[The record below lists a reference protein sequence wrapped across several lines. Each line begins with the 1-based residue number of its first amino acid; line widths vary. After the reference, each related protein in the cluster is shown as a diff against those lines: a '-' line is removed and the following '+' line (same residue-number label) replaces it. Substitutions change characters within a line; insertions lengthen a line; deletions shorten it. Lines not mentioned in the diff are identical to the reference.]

1 MSKYKWIS
9 IPFDEEKAL
18 LLQQS
23 LKINPVLCSLL
34 VQRGIETFEDARHF
48 FRPSLE
54 HLHDPFLMKNMKTAV
69 ERIHHAIEQE
79 EKILI
84 YGDYDVDG
92 TTAVALTYTFFK
104 KIYPHIDFYVPDR
117 HSEGY
122 GISFQGIDHA
132 AANEFS
138 LIIALDCG
146 IKAIEKVAYARQQNI
161 DIIICDHHTPGSELP
176 EALAILNPK
185 QEDCPYPYKE
195 LSGCGIGFKLCQ
207 AYSLQYFTPQEDLWN
222 LLDLVCISIACDI
235 VPIDG
240 ENRTLAYFGLKR
252 LNENPGSGVSNLMDN
267 IKYEKRYTI
276 SDVVFKIGPRINAA
290 GRIAHA
296 SEAVNV
302 LLGKATVQSLQ
313 EKNTQRQEL
322 DKETTF
328 EALETISIDGHHQ
341 TKVTTVVY
349 SEQWHKGVVGIVAS
363 RLIEHH
369 YRPTIVLCESDGKL
383 TGSARSVE
391 GFNIYD
397 AIDECR
403 HLLLS
408 FGGHAY
414 AAGLTLEKTRFEEF
428 VQQFEEAVKKR
439 ITPEQL
445 TPKIHIDAELKL
457 SDISTSFHNILKQFS
472 PFGPKNMSPVFAV
485 KNLRDTGYT
494 KIVGEN
500 HLKVCVQDENGNRIN
515 GIAFK
520 MADKFDLVKNNR
532 VDIAF
537 HLEENDWNGSV
548 SLEMMIKDIV
558 KSK

>member
-1 MSKYKWIS
+1 MSKYKWID
-9 IPFDEEKAL
+9 IPYSKEKADK
-18 LLQQS
+18 LQQE
-23 LKINPVLCSLL
+23 LKIHPIFCQLL
-34 VQRGIETFEDARHF
+34 AQRGIETFEQAKHF
-48 FRPSLE
+48 FRPSFE
-54 HLHDPFLMKNMKTAV
+54 HLHDPFLMKNMSIAID
-69 ERIHHAIEQE
+69 RIHKAIENE

-92 TTAVALTYTFFK
+92 TTAVALTYSFFK
-104 KIYPHIDFYVPDR
+104 NFYPNIDFYVPDR
-117 HSEGY
+117 HAEGY

-132 AANEFS
+132 TENDFS

-146 IKAIEKVAYARQQNI
+146 IKAIEKVTYANQKNI
-161 DIIICDHHTPGSELP
+161 DFIICDHHTPGSEIP
-176 EALAILNPK
+176 DALAILNPK

-207 AYSLQYFTPQEDLWN
+207 AYSQKFFLPQEDLWS

-240 ENRTLAYFGLKR
+240 ENRTLAYFGLKK
-252 LNENPGSGVSNLMDN
+252 LNENPSKGVSNLINLINYD
-267 IKYEKRYTI
+267 KKFTI

-290 GRIAHA
+290 GRVAHA

-302 LLGKATVQSLQ
+302 LLGNALVELLQ
-313 EKNTQRQEL
+313 EKNVTRQEL

-328 EALETISIDGHHQ
+328 EALESISIDNGHG
-341 TKVTTVVY
+341 TKVTTVLY

-391 GFNIYD
+391 GFNIYE
-397 AIDECR
+397 AIDECK
-403 HLLLS
+403 HLLLT
-408 FGGHAY
+408 FGGHAF
-414 AAGLTLEKTRFEEF
+414 AAGLTMEKSKFNEF
-428 VQQFEEAVKKR
+428 VELFEASVRKK
-439 ITPEQL
+439 ITPDHL
-445 TPKIHIDAELKL
+445 VPKIHIDATIQL
-457 SDISTSFHNILKQFS
+457 SDISQGFYNILKQFA
-472 PFGPKNMSPVFAV
+472 PFGPQNMTPTFAL
-485 KNLRDTGYT
+485 KGLKDTGYSRV
-494 KIVGEN
+494 VGEN
-500 HLKVCVQDENGNRIN
+500 HLKVCVQDSRGNKIN

-520 MADKFDLVKNNR
+520 MADKEHLLKSGP

-537 HLEENDWNGSV
+537 HLEENHWNGNV